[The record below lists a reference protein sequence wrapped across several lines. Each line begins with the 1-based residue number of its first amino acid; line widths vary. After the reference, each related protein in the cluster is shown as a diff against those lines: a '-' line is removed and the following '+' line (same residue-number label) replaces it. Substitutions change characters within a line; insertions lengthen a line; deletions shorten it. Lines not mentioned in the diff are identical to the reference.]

1 MWPCSRP
8 MTSALVEVVAD
19 EAQAALG
26 VELLAV
32 EGDDAAGLLAAMLQG
47 VQAERGE
54 GRRVLVAENTE
65 DPAFLAE
72 SVVAVA
78 QIAWALKLRIVKLS
92 GLVEP
97 LSHRHLPLV
106 PCRCPIDERTLTLAV
121 LLDQL
126 ARTCHVTEI

>member
-1 MWPCSRP
+1 MAMWPCSRS

-32 EGDDAAGLLAAMLQG
+32 EGDDAAGFLAAMLQG
-47 VQAERGE
+47 VQAERGD
-54 GRRVLVAENTE
+54 GRGIGVAEDAE

-78 QIAWALKLRIVKLS
+78 QIAGPWSFVVVKPF

-97 LSHRHLPLV
+97 CSHRQPPAGAVPLPD
-106 PCRCPIDERTLTLAV
+106 RMN
-121 LLDQL
+121 
-126 ARTCHVTEI
+126 AR